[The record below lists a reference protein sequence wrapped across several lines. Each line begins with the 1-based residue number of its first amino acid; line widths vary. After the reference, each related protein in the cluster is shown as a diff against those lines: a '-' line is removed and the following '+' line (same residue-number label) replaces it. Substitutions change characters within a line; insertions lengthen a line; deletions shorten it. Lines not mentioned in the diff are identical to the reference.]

1 MKKKTWKIINL
12 ATTKCKKIKDEI
24 SCINFDGRTVT
35 DHALIAE
42 KFNKFF
48 VNIASENEK
57 TIPPADQ
64 PLQQPA
70 LEPATFLNM
79 SHPIISQDIIDVI
92 KQRKPKLS
100 LDPYNLIM
108 VLIKK
113 Y

>member
-1 MKKKTWKIINL
+1 
-12 ATTKCKKIKDEI
+12 
-24 SCINFDGRTVT
+24 
-35 DHALIAE
+35 LIAE

-48 VNIASENEK
+48 VNIASETEK